1 MTVSM
6 DEGEI
11 ELEISDDPYDCSRL
25 DIKNV
30 PLIVTLNKVG
40 KLLWYKITIHILLS

>member
-1 MTVSM
+1 M

-30 PLIVTLNKVG
+30 PVIVTLNKVRELTYYG
-40 KLLWYKITIHILLS
+40 ITDDVYY